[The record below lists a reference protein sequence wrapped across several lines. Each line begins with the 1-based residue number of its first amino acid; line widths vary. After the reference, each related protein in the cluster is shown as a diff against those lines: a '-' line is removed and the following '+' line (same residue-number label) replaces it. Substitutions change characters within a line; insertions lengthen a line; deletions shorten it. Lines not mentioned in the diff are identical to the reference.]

1 MKRYSGGTDRDG
13 YGCGDAVGSCVGAG
27 GGCSAA
33 PCGISSCDAGL
44 AMVLL
49 AAVVEMVLGMQKWY
63 PQPRW
68 WGRDDETGA
77 GCTVLLML
85 GIRGWRLLT
94 VVLGDVGD
102 VDGRSCVVICVFTV
116 QGGPVSETHW

>member
-1 MKRYSGGTDRDG
+1 MWKNTRASWMKRCSAGTDGDG
-13 YGCGDAVGSCVGAG
+13 CGCGDVVGSCVRAG

-33 PCGISSCDAGL
+33 PCGISSRDAGL
-44 AMVLL
+44 TMVLL
-49 AAVVEMVLGMQKWY
+49 AAVVEMVLGLQKWY

-85 GIRGWRLLT
+85 GIWDMGLAST
-94 VVLGDVGD
+94 
-102 VDGRSCVVICVFTV
+102 DGGA
-116 QGGPVSETHW
+116 GGCWGG